1 MALAKTML
9 TSIEVSEMAA
19 QRGNEEGNEDGEKK
33 RLLMGIA
40 ALKPG
45 AEMSA
50 LKTVCPEQRIR
61 RRNGRRAREADETA
75 DEDAHARHAL
85 DLARELLPRGRDPEP
100 AVAMLAETTKSF
112 LPVSNCGLAAFCGQ
126 LPLGATKRRR
136 QSNRNW
142 RRTLKQQI

>member
-9 TSIEVSEMAA
+9 TSMIEVSEMTAH
-19 QRGNEEGNEDGEKK
+19 RENEEGNEDGEKK

-40 ALKPG
+40 VLNPG
-45 AEMSA
+45 AVMSA
-50 LKTVCPEQRIR
+50 LEAVCPEQRIR

-100 AVAMLAETTKSF
+100 AVAMLAETTKS
-112 LPVSNCGLAAFCGQ
+112 
-126 LPLGATKRRR
+126 
-136 QSNRNW
+136 
-142 RRTLKQQI
+142 